1 MSRDSSF
8 TSLHL
13 HAPHHADL
21 LEDFTRLP
29 RPTTNTSTS
38 TTASFATNPSS
49 SSARGRLLL
58 TEDIYVEARHQ
69 PINPDEEDDVVPEQ
83 HAAFGIQRA
92 TLRALGREPAWRDLG
107 VGGLMMAGPPAS
119 GGGAGGGK
127 GDGGYVAVSW
137 G

>member
-1 MSRDSSF
+1 M
-8 TSLHL
+8 
-13 HAPHHADL
+13 
-21 LEDFTRLP
+21 
-29 RPTTNTSTS
+29 
-38 TTASFATNPSS
+38 
-49 SSARGRLLL
+49 
-58 TEDIYVEARHQ
+58 
-69 PINPDEEDDVVPEQ
+69 VPEQ